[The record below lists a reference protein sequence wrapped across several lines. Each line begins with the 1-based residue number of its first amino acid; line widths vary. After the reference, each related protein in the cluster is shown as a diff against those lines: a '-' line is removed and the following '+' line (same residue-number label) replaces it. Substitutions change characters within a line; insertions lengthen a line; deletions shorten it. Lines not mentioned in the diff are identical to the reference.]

1 MKWGLLPEVARIIAA
16 FGLVFQA
23 QAAHAFSFTEVD
35 GRVRAAEI
43 AHVQTGEVW
52 AYART
57 ESWRQTKN
65 TVWAHCEEVVGSYGD
80 FVLSDVIACQD
91 DVKHANNTTLRRLG
105 NLEVGEE
112 IILPLTR
119 NDAAAYRTQ
128 VAASQSVPDEVPIR
142 VETALALLEAR
153 SAGNAADIAALRS
166 SVEVGEREI
175 SALNAK
181 IGALE
186 AQVKAFTV
194 EEKSLTQEKTST
206 AGEAP
211 VPGWVGFA
219 VLGIYAILAI
229 LLLGSMLKS
238 KTEQLKRQ
246 AVEYRNEMLERELE
260 QSVPLDFS
268 RQKYV
273 FDGEEYWIELIYV
286 TKEGRAYR
294 TPFAPEV
301 KEQNL
306 KSHFAQATRKTPHL
320 KAAAE

>member
-43 AHVQTGEVW
+43 SHVQTGEVW

-57 ESWRQTKN
+57 ESWRETKN
-65 TVWAHCEEVVGSYGD
+65 TVWTHCEEVLASYGD
-80 FVLSDVIACQD
+80 FVLSDVLACQG
-91 DVKHANNTTLRRLG
+91 DVKHANSTTLRGLG
-105 NLEVGEE
+105 NLEIGEE

-119 NDAAAYRTQ
+119 SAAAAYQIQ
-128 VAASQSVPDEVPIR
+128 VAASQFAPDEVPTR

-166 SVEVGEREI
+166 SVEEKERDV
-175 SALNAK
+175 SALNAR

-186 AQVKAFTV
+186 ARVKAFTA
-194 EEKSLTQEKTST
+194 EEKSATLEETRT
-206 AGEAP
+206 AGEAS

-238 KTEQLKRQ
+238 KTEQLKRR
-246 AVEYRNEMLERELE
+246 AVELENETLQKELE
-260 QSVPLDFS
+260 QSIPLDFS

-306 KSHFAQATRKTPHL
+306 KSHFAQATRKRPHL
-320 KAAAE
+320 KTAAE